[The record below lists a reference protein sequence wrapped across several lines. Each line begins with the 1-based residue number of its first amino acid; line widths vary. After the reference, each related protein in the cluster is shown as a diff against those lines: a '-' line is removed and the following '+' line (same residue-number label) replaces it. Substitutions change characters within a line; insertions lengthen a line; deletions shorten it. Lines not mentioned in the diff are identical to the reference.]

1 MRPLITGF
9 VVSAA
14 ACVLALGCGDDE
26 PDPEAAVVWINL
38 IDGATSQCDRTTTLQ
53 LPDTTAP
60 ATIQGQVDG
69 STREEDGAGS
79 TVVDCSVRAAA
90 GGAFDIAL
98 QLRSPPDVR
107 LLSVS
112 GTVAQG
118 AGQQVRVS
126 LQSDQVGAL
135 QQQVCDAEVQVIR
148 NGAIWIRSLNCTDLT
163 DDRSPSTH
171 CAATGGVLFERC
183 QG

>member
-14 ACVLALGCGDDE
+14 ACMLALGCGDDE

-38 IDGATSQCDRTTTLQ
+38 IQGATSQCDRATSLQ

-60 ATIQGQVDG
+60 ATIQGQISG
-69 STREEDGAGS
+69 TTREEDGAGS
-79 TVVDCSVRAAA
+79 TVVDCSVRATT
-90 GGAFDIAL
+90 GGAFDITL
-98 QLRSPPDVR
+98 QLRSPPDLR
-107 LLSVS
+107 LLTIS
-112 GTVAQG
+112 GTVSEG
-118 AGQQVRVS
+118 PGQQVRVS
-126 LQSDQVGAL
+126 LASDEVGSL
-135 QQQVCDAEVQVIR
+135 QQQVCEAEVTDLL
-148 NGAIWIRSLNCTDLT
+148 NGAIWIRSLNCTDLS
-163 DDRSPSTH
+163 DERSPSTH

>member
-1 MRPLITGF
+1 

-14 ACVLALGCGDDE
+14 ACALALGCGGDD

-38 IDGATSQCDRTTTLQ
+38 VQGTTNQCDRTTSLQ
-53 LPDTTAP
+53 LPDNTAP
-60 ATIQGQVDG
+60 TTIQGQVSG

-79 TVVDCSVRAAA
+79 TVVDCRVRATT
-90 GGAFDIAL
+90 GGAFEIAL

-107 LLSVS
+107 LLSLS

-135 QQQVCDAEVQVIR
+135 AQQVCDAQVEVVR
-148 NGAIWIRSLNCTDLT
+148 DGAIWIRSLDCSDLT